1 MSAQTPGRSNA
12 HRVPRILVIDPN
24 DWMHRHL
31 RARLQLEHVE
41 IHAATRGEQGLQ
53 FTLELLPD
61 VILLETDF
69 GAEERMDGFEILQR
83 LKEDARTKDIAVIF
97 VSESQET
104 MDRVRGLD
112 LGAVDFVQ
120 KPFEMAELKARVRT
134 ALRMQS
140 LVRILAQSAQID
152 GLTAL
157 WNRTC
162 FDQRLAAET
171 SEARR
176 HGRSLSLIM
185 CDIDHFKS
193 VNDRYGHPFGDEVLA
208 HFATILVGGRASDV
222 ACRYGGEEF
231 GIILP
236 GTTAAEAAEVAERFR
251 AEFEAHRWRR
261 QPDLV
266 LTASFGVAE
275 FSALEFA
282 MGPVELLRRADDALY
297 HAKRSGRNR
306 VSCGP
311 RPDSEAA

>member
-1 MSAQTPGRSNA
+1 MSAQPPGRAGA

-41 IHAATRGEQGLQ
+41 IHSAMRGERGLQ
-53 FTLELLPD
+53 AALDLLPD
-61 VILLETDF
+61 VILLETEF
-69 GAEERMDGFEILQR
+69 ALEERLDGFEILQR
-83 LKEDARTKDIAVIF
+83 LKEDARTKDISVIF

-134 ALRMQS
+134 ALRMQQ
-140 LVRILAQSAQID
+140 LLRMLAQSAQLD

-157 WNRTC
+157 WNRAY

-176 HGRSLSLIM
+176 HGRSLALVM

-222 ACRYGGEEF
+222 PCRYGGEEF

-236 GTTAAEAAEVAERFR
+236 GTNAAEATEVAERFR
-251 AEFEAHRWRR
+251 AAFEEHRWRR
-261 QPDLV
+261 HPDLV

-275 FSALEFA
+275 FSPLEFA
-282 MGPVELLRRADDALY
+282 MGPMDLLRRADEALY
-297 HAKRSGRNR
+297 VAKRGGRNR
-306 VSCGP
+306 VSNGP
-311 RPDSEAA
+311 LSDSEAA

>member
-1 MSAQTPGRSNA
+1 MA
-12 HRVPRILVIDPN
+12 
-24 DWMHRHL
+24 
-31 RARLQLEHVE
+31 
-41 IHAATRGEQGLQ
+41 
-53 FTLELLPD
+53 LELVPD
-61 VILLETDF
+61 VILLETEF
-69 GAEERMDGFEILQR
+69 TCEERIDGFEILQR
-83 LKEDARTKDIAVIF
+83 LKEDARTKDISVIF

-140 LVRILAQSAQID
+140 LLRILAQSAQID

-157 WNRTC
+157 WNRAY

-208 HFATILVGGRASDV
+208 HFATILAGGRASDV
-222 ACRYGGEEF
+222 PCRYGGEEF
-231 GIILP
+231 GIVLP
-236 GTTAAEAAEVAERFR
+236 GTAAGEAAEVAERFR
-251 AEFEAHRWRR
+251 AAFEAHRWRR
-261 QPDLV
+261 HPDLV

-275 FSALEFA
+275 FTALELT
-282 MGPVELLRRADDALY
+282 MGPAELLRRADEALY
-297 HAKRSGRNR
+297 HAKRGGRNR

-311 RPDSEAA
+311 RADSEAA